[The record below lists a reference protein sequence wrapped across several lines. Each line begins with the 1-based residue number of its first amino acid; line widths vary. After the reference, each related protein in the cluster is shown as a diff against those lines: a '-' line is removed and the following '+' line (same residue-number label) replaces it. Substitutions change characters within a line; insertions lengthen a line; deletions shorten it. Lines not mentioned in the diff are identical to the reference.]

1 MTTIR
6 PPEGSIVILDVS
18 GGLELFTQ
26 PSDSANEPLKVGPLP
41 EICVLAPWLIFTVT
55 IEHGVHTEDEVYLHA
70 GGQGLWVARMIA
82 NLGAQPTI
90 CGPLG
95 GESGVVVRALI
106 EAEGIKLR
114 AIEAGKW
121 NGGYVHDRRRGD
133 RKIVAE
139 MKSPPLNRHEQD
151 DLYGAVLTAAF
162 RGSVAVLTGVPQDD
176 VVPPDFYRRLAI
188 DLEANGV
195 AVIADLGGPALR
207 VLKGGLHFLKVS
219 HEELIK
225 AGLCTDGSEEQVRK
239 GLLALRDSTRA
250 RNLIVS
256 RADEP
261 ALALL
266 NDRLVQVVAP
276 RFDPLDHRGAGD
288 SMTAALAVAQAT
300 NLEGEEVLRLA
311 AAAGAMNV
319 TRHGLGT
326 GTCDEIQEIA
336 KRVVICEIRDE
347 QR

>member
-1 MTTIR
+1 
-6 PPEGSIVILDVS
+6 
-18 GGLELFTQ
+18 
-26 PSDSANEPLKVGPLP
+26 
-41 EICVLAPWLIFTVT
+41 
-55 IEHGVHTEDEVYLHA
+55 
-70 GGQGLWVARMIA
+70 MIS
-82 NLGAQPTI
+82 NLGAKPTI

-121 NGGYVHDRRRGD
+121 NGGYVHDRRGGD
-133 RKIVAE
+133 RELLAE

-151 DLYGAVLTAAF
+151 DLYGAVLAASF
-162 RGSVAVLTGVPQDD
+162 RGGVAVLTGVPQDD
-176 VVPPDFYRRLAI
+176 IVPPDFYRRLAF
-188 DLEANGV
+188 DLEANGIS
-195 AVIADLGGPALR
+195 VIADLGGAALIGLR
-207 VLKGGLHFLKVS
+207 GGLHFLKVS
-219 HEELIK
+219 HEQLIE
-225 AGLCTDGSEEQVRK
+225 AGLCTDGGEVQVRK
-239 GLLALRDSTRA
+239 GLLALRDSTGA

-266 NDRLVQVVAP
+266 NDRLIHVVAP

-288 SMTAALAVAQAT
+288 SMTAALAVAKAI
-300 NLEGEEVLRLA
+300 NLEGEEALRLA

-326 GTCDEIQEIA
+326 GTRDEIQEIA
-336 KRVVICEIRDE
+336 KRVVIREIS
-347 QR
+347 Q